1 MYDAVSEWPWGKF
14 INTNK
19 HQQYNLFLNKATC
32 DTTVYE

>member
-1 MYDAVSEWPWGKF
+1 MYDAVSELLWGKF
-14 INTNK
+14 ININK